1 MFGRRFDPAHL
12 HNLHCVSMSYVL
24 NTQKYTRIF
33 RVMCIKPKETQKARK
48 SDKSQYER
56 KFPGL
61 PNGKLG
67 IFYRHTVY
75 SPIELAYQVSML

>member
-1 MFGRRFDPAHL
+1 M
-12 HNLHCVSMSYVL
+12 
-24 NTQKYTRIF
+24 
-33 RVMCIKPKETQKARK
+33 VMCIIPKETQKARK
-48 SDKSQYER
+48 SGKSQDER
-56 KFPGL
+56 KFPSL